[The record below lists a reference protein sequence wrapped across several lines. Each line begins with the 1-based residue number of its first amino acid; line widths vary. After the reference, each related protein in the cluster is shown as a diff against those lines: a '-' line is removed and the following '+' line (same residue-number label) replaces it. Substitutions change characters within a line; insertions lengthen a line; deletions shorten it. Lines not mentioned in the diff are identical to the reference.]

1 MRYNF
6 DEIIPR
12 ENTNS
17 VKYDIRET
25 YFGKPDVFPMWVA
38 DMDFK
43 TPDFILE
50 AIRERLNHE
59 ILGYTIKPDSFFESI
74 VGWVKR
80 RHNWDIKKEWI
91 AYSPGVVPAINL
103 IVEGFTS
110 PGDKIIV
117 QPPVYYPF
125 FSAVK
130 NNNRILVNNQ
140 LVNNNGK
147 YFIDFDALRKSI
159 DPDVKMLIFCN
170 PHNPVG
176 RVWTKEELTELGNI
190 CIENDILIVSDEIH
204 SDLVFPGY
212 THIPIASL
220 SPEIDKRTITCM
232 APSKTFN
239 LAGLATSEVIISNP
253 RLRHAYDK
261 VLDKVHIG
269 MGNALGLVALEAAYS
284 KGDEW
289 LDELIKYLTSNLDV
303 ARNFLKQEIPSVKLI
318 EPEATYLLWL
328 DFNKL
333 NMSNEAL
340 KSFIITDAGLG
351 FNDGPVFGS
360 GGEGFQRMNIA
371 LPQPQLMEALDK
383 LKSAFKRNNL

>member
-6 DEIIPR
+6 DEIVPR

-17 VKYDIRET
+17 VKYDIREM
-25 YFGKPDVFPMWVA
+25 YFGKSDVFPMWVA

-43 TPDFILE
+43 TPDFIIE
-50 AIRERLNHE
+50 ALRERLNHE

-74 VGWVKR
+74 VDWVKR
-80 RHNWDIKKEWI
+80 RHKWDIKKEWI

-130 NNNRILVNNQ
+130 NNNRVLVNNQ
-140 LVNNNGK
+140 LVKNNGK
-147 YFIDFDALRKSI
+147 YYIDFEALRKSI

-190 CIENDILIVSDEIH
+190 CVENDIIIVSDEIH

-212 THIPIASL
+212 THIPMASL

-253 RLRHAYDK
+253 RLRHTYEK

-269 MGNALGLVALEAAYS
+269 MGNVLGLVALEAAYS
-284 KGDEW
+284 RGDEW
-289 LDELIKYLTSNLDV
+289 LDELMKYLTSNLEV
-303 ARNFLKQEIPSVKLI
+303 TRSFLKQEIPSVKLI

-328 DFNKL
+328 DFSELNK
-333 NMSNEAL
+333 SNEAL
-340 KSFIITDAGLG
+340 KSFIIKDAGLG
-351 FNDGPVFGS
+351 FNDGPVFGP

-371 LPQPQLMEALDK
+371 LPQPQLMMALDK
-383 LKSAFKRNNL
+383 LKSAFRRNNL